1 MSIEVQNLEQI
12 KCGFCFQII
21 KIISKHFI
29 FIISGHTHVL
39 RGWLSESETR
49 ELLAI
54 MEEKEMSLHGVL
66 LSAAIA
72 SIGKAYALKKYD

>member
-1 MSIEVQNLEQI
+1 MSIEVQNLETN
-12 KCGFCFQII
+12 KNVHFLQII
-21 KIISKHFI
+21 KIILKHFI
-29 FIISGHTHVL
+29 SIFSGHTHVL

>member
-1 MSIEVQNLEQI
+1 MH
-12 KCGFCFQII
+12 FI
-21 KIISKHFI
+21 KIILKYFI

-72 SIGKAYALKKYD
+72 SIGKAYALKNMTSLLQMLLSTGSSVYPH